1 MDDLVLLLGA
11 AFLGGWAASWTRL
24 PPLVGFL
31 VTGFVLNA
39 SGVEAPHGLD
49 QAADLGV
56 ALLLF
61 SIGLKFDVRVLLRRE
76 VWVTTS
82 LHLVVST
89 GIAAG
94 AVLTLATLGLSLLDG
109 LGAGAVALFAVGL
122 AFSSTVFVI
131 KVLEQNNAT
140 RSFYGV
146 TAIGILVFQ
155 DLVAVVVVTI
165 SSGELPSTWAPLV
178 LLLPLARPVLRKML
192 SRIGRGDLLVVF
204 SLTLALGPGYLL
216 FDAVGLKGDL
226 GALVMG
232 MLLAR
237 GADADVVR
245 RTFSSI
251 KDLLLVG
258 FFLSLGFVGVPGA
271 EHLAVAGI
279 LVLLIP
285 VKVLGFAYL
294 LKKLGLRHRSAGL
307 GGLALGNYSE
317 FGLIV
322 AVAGVEADLLTEDQL
337 VVVAAAVAL
346 SFVVSSVANAWSE
359 RLLPVLDRLLGEEDV
374 DDLHALDRII
384 DVGEAHAVVLGLGR
398 VGRSAYRQLEESH
411 GLAVLGIE
419 TDPERVSDLREAG
432 LNVLEADATD
442 PEFWTRLRSTGEIR
456 IAVLAMPFHGANRT
470 ALRRLRE
477 SGFDGVVGVVAQY
490 DEDLEDARRHG
501 ADTVLHLYDGTGA
514 ELADRT
520 VMQTTHD
527 REPGVDG
534 SPEEP

>member
-11 AFLGGWAASWTRL
+11 AFLGGWIATWIRL

-39 SGVEAPHGLD
+39 SGVQAPESLD

-82 LHLVVST
+82 LHLLVST
-89 GIAAG
+89 GLVAVTVLAA
-94 AVLTLATLGLSLLDG
+94 AAFGLSLLDG
-109 LGAGAVALFAVGL
+109 LGAGAIALLAVGL

-155 DLVAVVVVTI
+155 DLVAVAVVTV
-165 SSGELPSTWAPLV
+165 SSGELPSIWAPLV
-178 LLLPLARPVLRKML
+178 LLLPLARPVLQRL
-192 SRIGRGDLLVVF
+192 LTQIGRGELQVVLA
-204 SLTLALGPGYLL
+204 LTLALGPGYLL
-216 FDAVGLKGDL
+216 FDTVGLKGDL

-232 MLLAR
+232 MLLAS
-237 GADADVVR
+237 GAHADVVR
-245 RTFSSI
+245 RAFSSI
-251 KDLLLVG
+251 KELLLVA

-271 EHLAVAGI
+271 EHLALAGI
-279 LVLLIP
+279 LALLIP
-285 VKVLGFAYL
+285 LKVLGFAYL

-307 GGLALGNYSE
+307 GGLALGNFSE

-322 AVAGVEADLLTEDQL
+322 AVAGVDADLLTEDQL

-346 SFVVSSVANAWSE
+346 SFLVSSVANALPE
-359 RLLPVLDRLLGEEDV
+359 RALPMLDRLLGEEDTEG
-374 DDLHALDRII
+374 LHDRDRII
-384 DVGEAHAVVLGLGR
+384 DVGGAHAVVLGLGR
-398 VGRSAYRQLEESH
+398 VGRSAYGQLEETH
-411 GLAVLGIE
+411 GLAVLGVE
-419 TDPERVSDLREAG
+419 TDPDRVATLQEAG

-442 PEFWTRLRSTGEIR
+442 PEFWTRLRSTGEIE

-520 VMQTTHD
+520 VAQAGQGRPSPD
-527 REPGVDG
+527 DG
-534 SPEEP
+534 TPDDS